1 MPSTSSSIKVT
12 STRFSSSLDENLV
25 EVTFMDDEVEGIAEV
40 TDDVGEHDY
49 GQTWQTLVSPV
60 PKR

>member
-12 STRFSSSLDENLV
+12 RTSSSLDENLV